1 MVASQNELGM
11 LLPPCCSGN
20 VWPAYELSHLFHLR
34 AFTCEVLGIC
44 LLETFDHSSACD
56 WSVHS
61 YSLWLVLVL
70 DLFTFSIPGSV
81 LEDCAFLRIRPFV
94 PGYHFIVMQLFLIVS
109 YDPFS
114 FCDVCCNVSFFISSW
129 CESSPCFS
137 WWVWLMIC
145 QFCLCSPKHIFLF
158 YWSLLVFPSFPFI
171 SALIFMI
178 SLLLLTLEV
187 LWPFSSFSRFFR
199 C

>member
-1 MVASQNELGM
+1 MSWECSSIHIFLEQFDQHRYCHISTIWEHSPVKSWAFVCWR
-11 LLPPCCSGN
+11 LLITVN
-20 VWPAYELSHLFHLR
+20 
-34 AFTCEVLGIC
+34 
-44 LLETFDHSSACD
+44 SACD

-81 LEDCAFLRIRPFV
+81 LEDFTFLRIRPFV

-114 FCDVCCNVSFFISSW
+114 VCCNVSFFISSW